1 MIYPELTE
9 FEWGIAG
16 LIGIVILIWG
26 LRAIAKDTTKQE
38 GKDCGADSRELKK
51 RYEEAER
58 KARVRSETLGT
69 DYETERAKAMKE
81 AFPNDED

>member
-1 MIYPELTE
+1 MIYPVLTE

-16 LIGIVILIWG
+16 LIGIAILIWG
-26 LRAIAKDTTKQE
+26 LRAIAKDTAKPD
-38 GKDCGADSRELKK
+38 GKDWGADLRESRK

-58 KARVRSETLGT
+58 EARRRSERLGT

-81 AFPNDED
+81 AFPNNED